1 MANYFQYQ
9 FSVSDDAVAAELIA
23 ELSEI
28 GFSGFEES
36 SQILKAFIA
45 ESDFDEKVFI
55 DTIQRFQIK
64 PTLTVIPET
73 NWNALWESNFEPV
86 IVDDFVGIRADFH
99 EPIAGVQY
107 EIRITPKMSFGTGHH
122 ATTHMMM
129 QLMRTIDFSNKT
141 VFDFG
146 TGTGVLAILAE
157 KLGAPSIFAIDN
169 DQWSIDNTQEN
180 IDRNQC
186 KAIMVQLDVKPPIG
200 NEYKVILANI
210 NKSVILEF
218 LPSLHSI
225 LTKGGSLLLSGL
237 LEEDKEDILAAT
249 SKLNLQLVDSQS
261 RKGWIALHI
270 TK

>member
-9 FSVSDDAVAAELIA
+9 FSVLDDAVSAELIA

-36 SQILKAFIA
+36 SQLLKAFIA
-45 ESDFDEKVFI
+45 ESDFDEKIFNE
-55 DTIQRFQIK
+55 TIQRFELK
-64 PTLTVIPET
+64 PELTVIPET

-99 EPIAGVQY
+99 EPITGVEY

-129 QLMRTIDFSNKT
+129 QLMRSINFKNKA

-157 KLGAPSIFAIDN
+157 KLGASSIYAIDN

-180 IDRNQC
+180 IDRNLC
-186 KAIMVQLDVKPPIG
+186 KAIKVQLDVKPPASV
-200 NEYKVILANI
+200 EYDIILANI

-225 LTKGGSLLLSGL
+225 LKKGGSLLLSGL
-237 LEEDKEDILAAT
+237 LEEDKEDILSAT
-249 SKLNLQLVDSQS
+249 LKINLQLVDSQS

>member
-1 MANYFQYQ
+1 MTNYLQYQ
-9 FSVSDDAVAAELIA
+9 FTVSGDAVTAELIA

-36 SQILKAFIA
+36 SQCLKAFIA
-45 ESDFDEKVFI
+45 EADFDSELFLK
-55 DTIQRFQIK
+55 TIERFELR
-64 PTLTVIPET
+64 PELTVIPET
-73 NWNALWESNFEPV
+73 NWNAVWESNFDPV
-86 IVDDFVGIRADFH
+86 IIDDFVGIRADFH
-99 EPIAGVQY
+99 EPINNVIH

-129 QLMRTIDFSNKT
+129 QLMRSIDYNSKS

-157 KLGAPSIFAIDN
+157 KLGANKIDAIDN

-186 KAIMVQLDVKPPIG
+186 SKISVRLDVKPPVDALYDI
-200 NEYKVILANI
+200 ILANI

-218 LPSLHSI
+218 LPALCAI
-225 LTKGGSLLLSGL
+225 LNSGGALLLSGL
-237 LEEDKEDILAAT
+237 LEEDREDILLAC
-249 SKLNLQLVDSQS
+249 SNNNLQLIDSQT

>member
-1 MANYFQYQ
+1 MSNYLQYQ

-23 ELSEI
+23 VLSEI
-28 GFSGFEES
+28 NFSGFEES
-36 SQILKAFIA
+36 SQALKAFIA
-45 ESDFDEKVFI
+45 ESDFNNEDFLQAI
-55 DTIQRFQIK
+55 HRFNLQ
-64 PTLTVIPET
+64 PELTVIAET
-73 NWNALWESNFEPV
+73 NWNAVWESNFDPV

-99 EPIAGVQY
+99 EPIKNVIH

-129 QLMRTIDFSNKT
+129 QLMRNINYTDKI

-157 KLGAPSIFAIDN
+157 KLGAKQIDAIDN

-186 KAIMVQLDVKPPIG
+186 KKISIKLDVKPPVG
-200 NEYKVILANI
+200 KEYDIILANI
-210 NKSVILEF
+210 NKLVILEF
-218 LPSLHSI
+218 LPALNSI
-225 LTKGGSLLLSGL
+225 LKKGGALLLSGL
-237 LEEDKEDILAAT
+237 LEEDREDILLAC
-249 SKLNLQLVDSQS
+249 SKNNLQLIDSQS